1 MSAKVLVVEDE
12 TKLRDLLRLYFE
24 REGMLVLST
33 GLGAEAIALAR
44 DAAPD
49 VMLLDLGLPDV
60 RGEEVAQEVRGHSDI
75 PIVVLTAKIGEQDR
89 IRGLELGV
97 DDYVSKPFSPREVVL
112 RTQAVLRRG
121 TRSFLES
128 DGYALGEGELVIDEG
143 RRELLVRGEAVNLTP
158 TEWRLIRVLASAP
171 GRVFSRL
178 QLINQIRGYEFDGY
192 ERTVDSHVKN
202 LRRKIEVEPTRPLII
217 ETVLGAGYRMRL
229 SPDD

>member
-112 RTQAVLRRG
+112 RTRAVLRRG